1 MRGRALKIV
10 FDELPDKFNI
20 TRVEAVVKI
29 TIKQIITKAFKISFR
44 ITKYQDS
51 MVFRDGMGD

>member
-1 MRGRALKIV
+1 MRGRALTIV

-20 TRVEAVVKI
+20 TRFEAVVKI